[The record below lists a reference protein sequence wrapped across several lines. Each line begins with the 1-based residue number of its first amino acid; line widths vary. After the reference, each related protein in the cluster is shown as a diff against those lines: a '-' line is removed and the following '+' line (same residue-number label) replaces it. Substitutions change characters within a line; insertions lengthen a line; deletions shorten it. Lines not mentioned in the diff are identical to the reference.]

1 MCVMTV
7 EQVTVIVAENLI
19 DITPLETVSYYLDT
33 IFFHQSNNII

>member
-19 DITPLETVSYYLDT
+19 DMTSLETVSYYLDT
-33 IFFHQSNNII
+33 IFFH